1 MKHSGMPDKSIL
13 HSFPYP
19 VYQLKAVSS
28 EILLAA
34 GGGGASKTGVPNRID
49 VVKIAR
55 PTQIVSRGSANA
67 STPLPPEASIIGG
80 VETDSEAV
88 MHMALSASSS
98 GAAVLFTLEGSTCQE
113 YLFCPAKPT
122 SPPKVASVADLEE
135 QDFKVDSTTPKVD
148 DSSSSEEVIQNGV
161 PCGLVS
167 GQQSVK
173 KRSVAAD
180 KGTNSVNKSEH
191 IRATEGTW
199 DCHSLRKVSVSPT
212 AALIERKRLDSCSST
227 NSQLSA
233 SYMDDELNC
242 IASGGPGNAW
252 CAIGTIH
259 GGVAVIDRYIAMES
273 SQLASSLLPSSPS
286 LPTSS
291 PLMPSSSYT
300 FTFGDCDEVE
310 ETVFPMKPFYAL
322 SDVSAGRCAPVCD
335 LALSGC
341 GFNEGTEEIRLVPLL
356 ATISGRPL
364 GSLLRIW
371 RILGPAVTAS
381 TASTTATSTTTTN
394 GCLDEAN
401 SLLTTSR
408 QRKPKKNVT
417 IVEDPSRTGLS
428 ELDNGATGAH
438 CTLEESKMAHLLH
451 AEFRMESFALGTK
464 QKASTARP
472 HLETGTRFRHCEFL
486 RWIHRSAP
494 KQPSDSGDNTSM
506 ISTFLVA
513 TEQPISP
520 NGKSICCL
528 SVWRIPMLPAGF
540 SPSSPPP
547 ISLER
552 FAKVELPPGQLPA
565 CLAVNPS
572 RTRGLVALGS
582 MEGSVDVFLV
592 SLRSQSLVKVYSM
605 PTAHPI
611 FVTSL
616 TFLPPREASLEPDEP
631 CPSTGCVA
639 VPHYELV
646 SASADRV
653 LRWHPGPSLRQIAA
667 ISNGVRRDGR
677 NSWALAISLL
687 ILLTVLP
694 LLLGL
699 ADYLLSLLI

>member
-1 MKHSGMPDKSIL
+1 MPDKSIL

-49 VVKIAR
+49 VVKIVR
-55 PTQIVSRGSANA
+55 PTEMVSGDSNSASVIV
-67 STPLPPEASIIGG
+67 PPEASIIGG

-113 YLFCPAKPT
+113 YLFCPAKHS
-122 SPPKVASVADLEE
+122 SPPGVANVVDLDE

-148 DSSSSEEVIQNGV
+148 DSSSSEEVIQNGA
-161 PCGLVS
+161 PGSLLSNQRSDKMRTKESSSVS
-167 GQQSVK
+167 KCEYSCV
-173 KRSVAAD
+173 
-180 KGTNSVNKSEH
+180 
-191 IRATEGTW
+191 TEEAW
-199 DCHSLRKVSVSPT
+199 DCHGLRKVSVSPT
-212 AALIERKRLDSCSST
+212 TALIERKRLDSCSST

-259 GGVAVIDRYIAMES
+259 GGVAVIDRYITTES
-273 SQLASSLLPSSPS
+273 SHLASSP

-291 PLMPSSSYT
+291 ALMPSSSYT

-310 ETVFPMKPFYAL
+310 ETPFPMKPFYAL
-322 SDVSAGRCAPVCD
+322 SDVSGGRCAPVCD

-341 GFNEGTEEIRLVPLL
+341 RFTEGPEEIQLVPLL
-356 ATISGRPL
+356 ATISGRPV

-371 RILGPAVTAS
+371 RICGPAVTAS
-381 TASTTATSTTTTN
+381 AASTTTSIASS
-394 GCLDEAN
+394 CSEDC
-401 SLLTTSR
+401 SLTTR
-408 QRKPKKNVT
+408 HQRKPKKSVT
-417 IVEDPSRTGLS
+417 IVDDPSRNGSSEHENGVTGGHS
-428 ELDNGATGAH
+428 A
-438 CTLEESKMAHLLH
+438 LEDSKLAHLLH
-451 AEFRMESFALGTK
+451 AEFRMESSVLVTK
-464 QKASTARP
+464 QKTSAARS

-494 KQPSDSGDNTSM
+494 KQPGGSGDNTSV

-520 NGKSICCL
+520 NCKSICCL
-528 SVWRIPMLPAGF
+528 SVWRVPMLPVG
-540 SPSSPPP
+540 STPPSPP

-565 CLAVNPS
+565 CIAVNPS

-616 TFLPPREASLEPDEP
+616 TFLPPRESHLGADEP
-631 CPSTGCVA
+631 TYSTGRAV

-667 ISNGVRRDGR
+667 LSNNLRREGR
-677 NSWALAISLL
+677 NSCALASSFLV
-687 ILLTVLP
+687 LLTLLP

-699 ADYLLSLLI
+699 ADYLLSMLT